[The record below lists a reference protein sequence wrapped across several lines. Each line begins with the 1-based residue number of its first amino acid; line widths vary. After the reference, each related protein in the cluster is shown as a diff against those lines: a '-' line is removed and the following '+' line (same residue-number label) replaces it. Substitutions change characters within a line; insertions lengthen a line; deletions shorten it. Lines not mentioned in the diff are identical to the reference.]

1 MSHGTAPSDAGI
13 HAADMAP
20 AQYKACIGF
29 QQMVRRQELPS
40 WIASAQCVTGAL
52 APAGTLRLEIP
63 MPPAE

>member
-1 MSHGTAPSDAGI
+1 
-13 HAADMAP
+13 MAP